1 VPDLSGKVAIV
12 TGCASGI
19 GAATVRR
26 LVADGAQ
33 VLGTDISATRGAAL
47 CAEVGALF
55 AVQDVSD
62 RALWPQ
68 IVARAVEAFGRLDI
82 LVNNA
87 GMVSGAGIGDLDDD
101 AMFAAWDQVLAVN
114 LTGTMAGCRA
124 SIAAMRAN
132 PGGSKGAIVN
142 IASTTAIAPL
152 PTDVGYSTSKGAVR
166 VLSKSVATWCA
177 QHGLDRDFGGGGTA
191 HTGLDCGGRENLTAE
206 PPCRPCRNSRRDCVS
221 RQRRMPV
228 HDRRGNAGRWRSDG
242 DPSGVLITRRA
253 FYPDSPSA
261 PSAPPSMRR
270 SPATTRRTPDTP
282 RIPPPPANSRLAL
295 APMHR

>member
-1 VPDLSGKVAIV
+1 MPDLSGKVAIV

-26 LVADGAQ
+26 LRADGAK
-33 VLGTDISATRGAAL
+33 VLGTDVEEGLGATL
-47 CAEVGALF
+47 CAETGALF
-55 AVQDVSD
+55 AVQDVAD

-101 AMFAAWDQVLAVN
+101 AMFAAWDRTLAVN

-124 SIAAMRAN
+124 AIAAMRAN
-132 PGGSKGAIVN
+132 PGGSTGAIIN

-152 PTDVGYSTSKGAVR
+152 PGDAPYSASKGAVR

-177 QHGLDRDFGGGGTA
+177 KAGLNIRCNTIIPGATR
-191 HTGLDCGGRENLTAE
+191 TGILDAAE
-206 PPCRPCRNSRRDCVS
+206 A
-221 RQRRMPV
+221 QMPGLLAAV
-228 HDRRGNAGRWRSDG
+228 AA
-242 DPSGVLITRRA
+242 T
-253 FYPDSPSA
+253 SP
-261 PSAPPSMRR
+261 M
-270 SPATTRRTPDTP
+270 
-282 RIPPPPANSRLAL
+282 NRLADPAETAAAIAFL
-295 APMHR
+295 ASDECPFMTGAEMLVDGGALSIHPGF